1 MTTNRPVLSDSKI
14 GKPPACQVEIRPIYP
29 ARFSLTQTALD
40 NIAKTG
46 EAPPMPT
53 GIGDPNYE
61 LRRLRQGYFYIYS
74 QKHVGKTT
82 DLKGKWVIFKYTVS
96 DDDSNAPELR
106 GEKGNLPY
114 QFTQYEW
121 TEGNPRKEWVPA
133 KGVNTH
139 YHAFVNPQ
147 TAIIEFA
154 YSEFRWPAELF
165 EKLEVDPDTRA
176 KIMQK
181 LALKKLESDFSFV
194 LTEQSLQTLV
204 PDFNPDSS
212 DTNQNAQYRATTV
225 GYNDKQD
232 LNLPIKPCKNGE
244 PIVVAV
250 FDPIGNIYDIAACS
264 VVAVANDA
272 ADRAKELYPVTTARA
287 VKSLEKLLRAKSYS
301 GFPVGEA
308 NKSDHIF
315 SGLGRV
321 FSKETNDGMVDN
333 ETWQRMEKYLQY
345 RPTKYE
351 NRMVNLAKAHRAMAE
366 QADNHTI
373 IAQMAV
379 INGLMLD
386 YQKQPAKLY
395 PVTNYMMELVIAAQS
410 GISTRPKGI
419 SEQAE
424 MLRLANTKLNDQTG
438 LPDKLEKSPKSYGD
452 YIGNILSIG
461 DKSNSIVKDGTVLV
475 EFNRIR
481 FDALLGEVSAGQLHL
496 WQRTAT
502 NSLMYHSY
510 LKVLGFRLTRLQP
523 TGVKA
528 ALKALKSQMEAIA
541 AGRVT
546 NIDLPRT
553 MLQWRDE
560 RILSVWMNIDAQDQS
575 NASKWINEKTR
586 YAGIFLASITAIANL
601 QKWTELQDE
610 KGVNAL
616 AVAQVTADLSAI
628 VAAFERKENDIAKQA
643 TEKLFQ
649 KLNKA
654 AMRYGLPFPG
664 ATAQPGTRIWNKVIS
679 FDNVGRIASVMA
691 IIIAYNDFKQGSGS
705 GDKAK
710 RDAAVLLA
718 AGEIC
723 TLLSTF
729 SFVSGVFP
737 ALGIVGA
744 ALVILSVVVSTFG
757 DNPYEAWVRTGFWGN
772 SENYWSDEQRLK
784 LEERLLLAKNLS
796 SQDSTRYRV
805 IKKFFDKEMEAYY
818 NLAWGLTVSPKNN
831 QWQVLEISCPAFA
844 EEKGYAT
851 RLEVSVTQYEY
862 PHPGSVVDAM
872 TSLQGRETHLTP
884 KRTENNGNAY
894 IYLSEENLFRGYK
907 SINVINTEKY
917 PTHNTDIFVI
927 KVKYPKLGEKT
938 DTFWQK
944 RNADYFEGEIVLEG
958 KY

>member
-1 MTTNRPVLSDSKI
+1 M

-29 ARFSLTQTALD
+29 ARFSLTKTALD
-40 NIAKTG
+40 KIAKTG

-53 GIGDPNYE
+53 GIKDPNYE

-82 DLKGKWVIFKYTVS
+82 DLKGQWLIFKYTVS
-96 DDDSNAPELR
+96 DDDSNATELR
-106 GEKGNLPY
+106 GEEGNLPY

-133 KGVNTH
+133 KGVKTH

-165 EKLEVDPDTRA
+165 EKLEVDPATRA

-181 LALKKLESDFSFV
+181 LALKQLESDFSFV

-204 PDFNPDSS
+204 PDFNPKSS

-225 GYNDKQD
+225 GYNAKQD
-232 LNLPIKPCKNGE
+232 LMLTTKPCENGE

-272 ADRAKELYPVTTARA
+272 TERAKELYPVTTARA
-287 VKSLEKLLRAKSYS
+287 VKSFEKLLRTKSYS

-308 NKSDHIF
+308 NQNDHIF
-315 SGLGRV
+315 SGIGRV
-321 FSKETNDGMVDN
+321 FSKETNDGTVDN
-333 ETWQRMEKYLQY
+333 KTWRQMEQYLKY

-351 NRMVNLAKAHRAMAE
+351 DMMINLAKAHRALAE
-366 QADNHTI
+366 QADNYTI
-373 IAQMAV
+373 IAQMAI

-386 YQKQPAKLY
+386 YQKQPNKLY
-395 PVTNYMMELVIAAQS
+395 PLTNYMMELIIAAQS
-410 GISTRPKGI
+410 GISTRAKGM

-424 MLRLANTKLNDQTG
+424 MLRLAKTKLNDKTG
-438 LPDKLEKSPKSYGD
+438 LPDNLEKSPKSYGD
-452 YIGNILSIG
+452 YIGNLLSIG
-461 DKSNSIVKDGTVLV
+461 DKSNSIVKDGTVLI

-481 FDALLGEVSAGQLHL
+481 FDVLLGEISAGQLHL

-510 LKVLGFRLTRLQP
+510 LNVLGFRLTPLQP
-523 TGVKA
+523 TGIKTA
-528 ALKALKSQMEAIA
+528 LEELKAQMKAIA
-541 AGRVT
+541 SGRVT
-546 NIDLPRT
+546 HIDLPKAV
-553 MLQWRDE
+553 LQRRDE

-575 NASKWINEKTR
+575 NASKWINTNTR

-601 QKWTELQDE
+601 QKWTELKDE
-610 KGVNAL
+610 KGVNGL

-628 VAAFERKENDIAKQA
+628 VAAFERKKNDLAEQA

-664 ATAQPGTRIWNKVIS
+664 ATAQPGTRIWDKVIS
-679 FDNVGRIASVMA
+679 FDNVGRIAGVMA
-691 IIIAYNDFKQGSGS
+691 IIIAYNDFKQGGGS

-718 AGEIC
+718 TGEIF

-729 SFVSGVFP
+729 SFVSGLFP

-772 SENYWSDEQRLK
+772 SESYWDDDQRLK

-796 SQDSTRYRV
+796 SQDSTRYWA

-818 NLAWGLTVSPKNN
+818 NLAWGLTVSAKNN
-831 QWQVLEISCPAFA
+831 QWQVLEVSCPAFL
-844 EEKGYAT
+844 EEKDYAA
-851 RLEVSVTQYEY
+851 RIEVSVTQYGY
-862 PHPGSVVDAM
+862 AHPGSADEALV
-872 TSLQGRETHLTP
+872 SLQGKEEHLTP
-884 KRTENNGNAY
+884 KRTENNGNAF
-894 IYLSEENLFRGYK
+894 IYLSEEKCFRGYK
-907 SINVINTEKY
+907 SIEVVNTQRY
-917 PTHNTDIFVI
+917 PTNDTDIFVI

-938 DTFWQK
+938 DTFWQR